1 MLRPSYRNV
10 LVAVPPLTHE
20 WYRLPVD
27 AIRRAT
33 AAICLAPEVTL
44 TFLSVFSIQQ
54 EIGTGEVNLLPP
66 EDLKMILD
74 MQEKKHRDSIAE
86 YIKWFTEQGIAHTVV
101 ISQGDPDEII
111 VKKAEELACD
121 LIIMGHH
128 KKTSLFDIFSSDVSE
143 RVAKHAPC
151 DVMIIAPGGGMA
163 GRVG

>member
-27 AIRRAT
+27 AIRRA
-33 AAICLAPEVTL
+33 AAAVCQAPEVSL

-54 EIGTGEVNLLPP
+54 EMGTGQVNLLPP
-66 EDLKMILD
+66 EDLQVVLET
-74 MQEKKHRDSIAE
+74 QEKKHRDSIAE
-86 YIKWFTEQGIAHTVV
+86 YLKWFTEQGVTHTVV
-101 ISQGDPDEII
+101 ISQGEPDEVI
-111 VKKAEELACD
+111 VRKAEELASD

-128 KKTSLFDIFSSDVSE
+128 KKSSIFDIFSCDVSE

-163 GRVG
+163 G

>member
-1 MLRPSYRNV
+1 MLRPSYKNV

-27 AIRRAT
+27 AIRRTA
-33 AAICLAPEVTL
+33 AAICQTPEVGL

-54 EIGTGEVNLLPP
+54 EMGTGEVNLLPP

-86 YIKWFTEQGIAHTVV
+86 YLKWFTERGMAHTVV
-101 ISQGDPDEII
+101 IAQGTPEEVI
-111 VKKAEELACD
+111 VQKAEDMGAD

-128 KKTSLFDIFSSDVSE
+128 KKTSLFDIFSSDVAE
-143 RVAKHAPC
+143 RVAKKAPC
-151 DVMIIAPGGGMA
+151 DVMIIAPGGEMR
-163 GRVG
+163 GRA